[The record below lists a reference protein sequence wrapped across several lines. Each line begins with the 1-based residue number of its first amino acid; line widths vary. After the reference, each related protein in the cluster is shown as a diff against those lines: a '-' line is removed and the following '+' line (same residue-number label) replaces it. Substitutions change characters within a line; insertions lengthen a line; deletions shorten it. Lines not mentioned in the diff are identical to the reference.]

1 MTALRAAS
9 ALPMNELDELIENI
23 NDFNYRFP
31 QEKVFLHFDNTAYFL
46 KETIWFSAYVVR
58 ADDAQPT
65 HLSRVLY
72 VELLSPEGAVIETK
86 KSYVNDGRCHGDFY
100 LDSLYLSGF
109 YEVRAYTR
117 YMLNFGDEAVF
128 SKRLHSQDS
137 PVFRK
142 R

>member
-9 ALPMNELDELIENI
+9 ALPMNELNELIENI

-86 KSYVNDGRCHGDFY
+86 KSFPTWH
-100 LDSLYLSGF
+100 
-109 YEVRAYTR
+109 RAGIQPQPPVQVAG
-117 YMLNFGDEAVF
+117 LLCQFC
-128 SKRLHSQDS
+128 KRLSLGE
-137 PVFRK
+137 F
-142 R
+142 